1 MSKDMSATE
10 MLNLSLRNERSKR
23 SGPVVL
29 EPLTYVKVA
38 AFITPHQREW
48 IKRLP
53 FELHMD
59 GVSASDVVRL
69 ALRVLENQAQAGKI
83 DLAQELR
90 EQAHRDAKH
99 FPGRRNRGLP
109 A

>member
-10 MLNLSLRNERSKR
+10 MLNLNLRTERTTR
-23 SGPVVL
+23 SGPSVL
-29 EPLTYVKVA
+29 EPLTFVKVA
-38 AFITPHQREW
+38 TFITPHQREW

-53 FELHMD
+53 FELRLD

-69 ALRVLENQAQAGKI
+69 ALRVLENQAQAGKV
-83 DLAQELR
+83 DLAAELR

-109 A
+109 S